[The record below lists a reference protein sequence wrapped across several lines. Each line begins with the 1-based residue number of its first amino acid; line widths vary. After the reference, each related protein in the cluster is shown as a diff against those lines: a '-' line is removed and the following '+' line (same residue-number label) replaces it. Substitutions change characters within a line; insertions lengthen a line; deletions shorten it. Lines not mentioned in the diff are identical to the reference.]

1 MNNKGKNMS
10 PAVVLQCRQLSK
22 SYRQG
27 PEQLTVLDNIELT
40 IQRGEKVA
48 ILGASGSGKTTLLNM
63 LGGLDTPTSGDVVV
77 AGNNMAALSAK
88 QRGLLRNKSLGFVYQ
103 FHHLL
108 AEFNAWENVAMPQMI
123 GGANKQQAKA
133 KALELL
139 EQVGLAARVDHKPSQ
154 LSGGERQR
162 VAIAR
167 ALATSPDCVLMDEPT
182 GNLDLDNALRIE
194 ALLSDL
200 NESLGISLVVVTHD
214 MAIAKKMDRVLSLQ
228 QGRLSEVDVNA

>member
-63 LGGLDTPTSGDVVV
+63 LGGLDTPTSGEVVV

-123 GGANKQQAKA
+123 GGAKKQQAKA
-133 KALELL
+133 RALELL

-214 MAIAKKMDRVLSLQ
+214 MTIAKKMDRVLSLQ
-228 QGRLSEVDVNA
+228 QGRLSEVDFDV

>member
-1 MNNKGKNMS
+1 
-10 PAVVLQCRQLSK
+10 
-22 SYRQG
+22 
-27 PEQLTVLDNIELT
+27 
-40 IQRGEKVA
+40 
-48 ILGASGSGKTTLLNM
+48 M